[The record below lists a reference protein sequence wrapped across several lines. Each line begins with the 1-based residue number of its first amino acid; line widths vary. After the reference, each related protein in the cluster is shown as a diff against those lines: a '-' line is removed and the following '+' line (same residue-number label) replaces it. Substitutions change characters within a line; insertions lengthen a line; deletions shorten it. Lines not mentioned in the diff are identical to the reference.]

1 MRDRASSTMSASTTT
16 TPITPSAS
24 PSPSG
29 GGRAQLTVRDVS
41 KAYGLRPVLDRVSL
55 TIRPGERAAVI
66 GENGSGK
73 STLLRLLAGDETPDD
88 GEITVVAPGGTGHLA
103 QTLDRGF
110 GLGPGHTVQDAV
122 DAALADLREIER
134 RLRAA
139 EAELGA
145 DPDEERLTAYGEL
158 LTAFE
163 ERGGYEADARVDAA
177 LHGLGIGGIG
187 RDRALGSL
195 SGGERSRLALAC
207 VLAADPELLLLD
219 EPTNHLDR
227 RAVEWLENRL
237 RAHRGTVV
245 AVTHDRAFLEGVA
258 TTVLEVDRDTRDVRR
273 YGDGWTGYRTAKA
286 AARRRWEQDHQEYL
300 AELARTE
307 EEVEA
312 AGRRLATSGKDPGQG
327 FGKHRRSHEAKLS
340 GRIRAARQRLDRLRR
355 DPVAAPPEPLRFRAA
370 PVTSSALAAPE
381 AAPETAPE
389 AASDAASDATA
400 GAVPRATAGPD
411 APAGPVPGAAAPG
424 AGTATGPVVALA
436 DVAVAD
442 RLRLDRLSVA
452 PGDRLLVTGPNGAGK
467 TTLLRVLAGELRPD
481 RGTVHRAARVRVG
494 YLPQELPPV
503 PSPRSLLAAYAA
515 GRPGHPD
522 EYESELL
529 GLGLFRA
536 DDLTV
541 PVGAL
546 SVGQQR
552 RLALA
557 RLVVAPAD
565 LLVLDEPTNHVALSL
580 VEELEEALGRYEG
593 AIVAVS
599 HDRRFRA
606 GFGGDRLELRDGRR
620 AG

>member
-1 MRDRASSTMSASTTT
+1 MRDRAPSTMSASTTAVSG
-16 TPITPSAS
+16 PPVSSPASGSGHGSAS
-24 PSPSG
+24 

-41 KAYGLRPVLDRVSL
+41 KAYGPRPVLDRISL
-55 TIRPGERAAVI
+55 TVRPGERAAVI

-103 QTLDRGF
+103 QTLDRGS
-110 GLGPGHTVQDAV
+110 GLGPDHTVRDAV
-122 DAALADLREIER
+122 DAALAGLREIER

-187 RDRALGSL
+187 RDRALGTL
-195 SGGERSRLALAC
+195 SGGERSRLALGC

-273 YGDGWTGYRTAKA
+273 YGDGWTGYRAAKA

-355 DPVAAPPEPLRFRAA
+355 NPVAAPPEPLRFRAA
-370 PVTSSALAAPE
+370 PVTSSALAAP
-381 AAPETAPE
+381 
-389 AASDAASDATA
+389 
-400 GAVPRATAGPD
+400 GAVSEAVPQPAAGTDPGSTA
-411 APAGPVPGAAAPG
+411 AGPV
-424 AGTATGPVVALA
+424 VELA
-436 DVAVAD
+436 DIAVAD
-442 RLRLDRLSVA
+442 RLRLARLSVA

-481 RGTVHRAARVRVG
+481 RGTVHRPARIRVG

-522 EYESELL
+522 EYEAELL